1 MCADL
6 GVELVNSED
15 LTWQPAAA
23 NPKRLN
29 NAPWF
34 TGSPKPIPS
43 PDTQATSPTDHE
55 QAESAPAGHPDDA
68 TATDETVPK
77 ESGDSSPAATLPPTA
92 DAEDWIN
99 HLTQRRNLISVLF
112 DTMDRQ
118 NCGVI
123 RRHDLAVAI
132 ESVSK
137 FPDLVLVLKHFVV
150 RAEGD
155 GFGIDE
161 WKEYW

>member
-1 MCADL
+1 M
-6 GVELVNSED
+6 NSED
-15 LTWQPAAA
+15 ITRQPAAA
-23 NPKRLN
+23 EPKSPN
-29 NAPWF
+29 SAPWF

-43 PDTQATSPTDHE
+43 PDTQAPSPTDRE
-55 QAESAPAGHPDDA
+55 QTESAPAGLPDDA
-68 TATDETVPK
+68 TAIDETDETVPK
-77 ESGDSSPAATLPPTA
+77 ESGDSRLAATLPPTVTMA

-99 HLTQRRNLISVLF
+99 HLSQRRNLISGLF

-137 FPDLVLVLKHFVV
+137 FPDSVLVLKHFVV